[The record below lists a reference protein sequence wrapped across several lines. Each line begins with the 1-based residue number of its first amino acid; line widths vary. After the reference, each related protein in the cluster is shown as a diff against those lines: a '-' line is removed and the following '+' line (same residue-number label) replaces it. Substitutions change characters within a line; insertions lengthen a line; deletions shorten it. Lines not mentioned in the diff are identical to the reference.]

1 MKALARRVLW
11 LRASD
16 FVGKYKPLLI
26 GVTGSTG
33 KTLTKEA
40 IALALK
46 DDRRVR
52 ASHANYNTPVGVALS
67 VLGVQAAADR
77 RGWIRLLTGS
87 LLREMA
93 EKEPDTIVLELG
105 ADRPGDIDALVQKL
119 PFTIGVM
126 TNIGSAHLDYFGSK
140 EMVAH
145 EKMSLLVSLPEDG
158 VAVMNADDPLVL
170 AMQDYVR
177 AKTVFFGEAQH
188 VDVRLAR
195 AQRAGTKGFSGE
207 VHVQGTPY
215 EFFLPHIVARHQ
227 LTSFLAALAVTHALQ
242 VDIRRAI
249 GNLRSLTPP
258 PGRVRLFEGLH
269 HSTIIDDTYNAS
281 PESTLAALRTLESL
295 PGRRK
300 IAILGDML
308 ELGPKSFYWHNQVG
322 GKVAEVTHVFVA
334 VGEEMRRAQA
344 KALEAGGVDTHHFQT
359 SRDVGK
365 WLRDHLK
372 EGDVVLI
379 KGSRAMA
386 MEKVVE
392 RLLANSERDGDKLV
406 H

>member
-1 MKALARRVLW
+1 M
-11 LRASD
+11 RASD
-16 FVGKYKPLLI
+16 FVRKYKPLLI

-52 ASHANYNTPVGVALS
+52 ASHGNYNTPIGVALS

-77 RGWIRLLTGS
+77 RGWMRLLTGS
-87 LLREMA
+87 LLREIG

-119 PFTIGVM
+119 PFTIGVV

-145 EKMSLLVSLPEDG
+145 EKMSLLVSLPG
-158 VAVMNADDPLVL
+158 NGTAIMNADEPLVM
-170 AMQDYVR
+170 AMKDHIQ
-177 AKTVFFGEAQH
+177 AKAIFFGEAGH
-188 VDVRLAR
+188 ADVRLGR
-195 AQRAGTKGFSGE
+195 AQRVGLKGFSGE
-207 VHVQGTPY
+207 VQVQGTSY
-215 EFFLPHIVARHQ
+215 EFFLPHILARHQ
-227 LTSFLAALAVTHALQ
+227 ITSFLAALAVARALK
-242 VDIRRAI
+242 VDIRQAI

-258 PGRVRLFEGLH
+258 PGRMRIFDGLKG
-269 HSTIIDDTYNAS
+269 SIIIDDSYNAS
-281 PESTLAALRTLESL
+281 PEATLAALKTLAAL

-308 ELGPKSFYWHNQVG
+308 ELGPKSIYWHNQVG
-322 GKVAEVTHVFVA
+322 GKVAEVAHVFVA

-344 KALEAGGVDTHHFQT
+344 KALETKGIDTHHFPA

-372 EGDVVLI
+372 EGDVVLV

-392 RLLANSERDGDKLV
+392 RLLANPERDKGNLV
-406 H
+406 P